1 VLITGAVALS
11 FVDRWQLALTV
22 GGYVVLTTLYSV
34 KLKHIAVVD
43 IVAVA
48 MGFVLRAIAGAAATG
63 VPISNWFFIVASF
76 GSLFIVAGKRHA
88 EGAEVG
94 VDASELRSTLG
105 EYSVAYLQYLRTV
118 STSAVLMG
126 YCLWAFEKAAEASQS
141 DPWYQVSI
149 LPFVLGILRY
159 ALLVDQGHGS
169 APEDIILSDRPLQV
183 IGVLWI
189 AVFGLGVH
197 LA

>member
-1 VLITGAVALS
+1 VA
-11 FVDRWQLALTV
+11 A
-22 GGYVVLTTLYSV
+22 YVVLTTLYSV

-48 MGFVLRAIAGAAATG
+48 LGFVLRAIAGATATG

-88 EGAEVG
+88 EGIEVG
-94 VDASELRSTLG
+94 VDAADLRSTLG
-105 EYSVAYLQYLRTV
+105 EYSVAYLAYLRTV
-118 STSAVLMG
+118 STSAVLLG
-126 YCLWAFEKAAEASQS
+126 YCLWAFEKAGEAQHT
-141 DPWYQVSI
+141 DPWYQLSI

-159 ALLVDQGHGS
+159 ALLVDQGQGS

-183 IGVLWI
+183 IGVLWVI
-189 AVFGLGVH
+189 VFGLGVH